1 MSETARRR
9 QPPITIRSA
18 KAAARLGLLTRDGRS
33 QAEVIEDA
41 LERMPLP
48 RAACSAEER
57 VARIKAIV
65 ATVDRAYLPTM
76 AELDAVEY
84 DADGNPR

>member
-18 KAAARLGLLTRDGRS
+18 KAVARLGLLTRDGRS

-41 LERMPLP
+41 LERLPLP
-48 RAACSAEER
+48 PMACSAEER

-65 ATVDRAYLPTM
+65 AAVDPGHPPTM
-76 AELDAVEY
+76 AELDALEY

>member
-1 MSETARRR
+1 MSETARRH

-18 KAAARLGLLTRDGRS
+18 KAVSRLALLTRDGRS

-48 RAACSAEER
+48 TQSMPLEVRI
-57 VARIKAIV
+57 ARIKAIV
-65 ATVDRAYLPTM
+65 AEVDCKERPTQ
-76 AELDAVEY
+76 AALNALEY
-84 DADGNPR
+84 DEEGNPR

>member
-1 MSETARRR
+1 MSGTARRR

-18 KAAARLGLLTRDGRS
+18 KAAARLCLLTRDGRS

-48 RAACSAEER
+48 ALVSSAEER

-65 ATVDRAYLPTM
+65 ATVGRERLPTM
-76 AELDAVEY
+76 AELDALEY
-84 DADGNPR
+84 DDDGNPR